1 MGVQKLTSKT
11 IYVNE
16 DGEKREATPEEIEQF
31 KIDAADAKAKQL
43 AKEAAEI
50 AKENAKAELLA
61 RLGIT
66 AEEAKLLLS

>member
-1 MGVQKLTSKT
+1 MTKT

-16 DGEKREATPEEIEQF
+16 DGEKREATAEEIAQF
-31 KIDAADAKAKQL
+31 KIDEADVKARLL
-43 AKEAAEI
+43 AKEAEKT
-50 AKENAKAELLA
+50 AKAQAKAELLA